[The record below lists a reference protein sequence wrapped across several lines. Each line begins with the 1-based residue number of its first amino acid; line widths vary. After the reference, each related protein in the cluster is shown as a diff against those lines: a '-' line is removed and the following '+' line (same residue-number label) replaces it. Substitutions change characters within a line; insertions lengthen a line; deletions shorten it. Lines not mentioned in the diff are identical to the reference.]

1 MIYEK
6 IHKNLA
12 PVQHKKRPIFTHA
25 CLATE
30 SYGGITDQLKDG
42 INNSSPETAP
52 LIHRTGQWMTLLQPC
67 LSDFT

>member
-1 MIYEK
+1 M
-6 IHKNLA
+6 
-12 PVQHKKRPIFTHA
+12 HA
-25 CLATE
+25 WQQ